1 MIRQWME
8 KYEFVKLQKWL
19 EESKE
24 QLEDLFEEGEV
35 PVAGW
40 LQLADILTKGKE
52 AKNVDAEIDE
62 NERESQ
68 QVAKQIRMLEEKQVK
83 LADRKQQLLKIRDEI
98 DVLQTES
105 QSIAMLA
112 EKEEAALAKL
122 AKKMENP
129 YFMQELDSGDF
140 STLFSTLHMDSL
152 FSLFKKHD
160 TDNNLEVTATAAVGD
175 LQKNLKMHFSEAVE
189 LLWKLKLLKK
199 GEKGVAGHLAKCGIC
214 STSKPGVLLQ
224 EYGIEE
230 ECRKE
235 IEEKIKD
242 WKGYYFAAAN
252 AVCAATKLDLA
263 PALRPKFT
271 SCWLRIQKAHKWN
284 E

>member
-105 QSIAMLA
+105 QSIVMLA

-122 AKKMENP
+122 AIDWLSVCN
-129 YFMQELDSGDF
+129 
-140 STLFSTLHMDSL
+140 
-152 FSLFKKHD
+152 
-160 TDNNLEVTATAAVGD
+160 
-175 LQKNLKMHFSEAVE
+175 
-189 LLWKLKLLKK
+189 
-199 GEKGVAGHLAKCGIC
+199 
-214 STSKPGVLLQ
+214 TS
-224 EYGIEE
+224 I
-230 ECRKE
+230 
-235 IEEKIKD
+235 
-242 WKGYYFAAAN
+242 
-252 AVCAATKLDLA
+252 
-263 PALRPKFT
+263 
-271 SCWLRIQKAHKWN
+271 SS
-284 E
+284 